1 MRLPSP
7 RGHGILVA
15 SIRKSR
21 ILEMRGRPARRMFR
35 AEASRGLE
43 GQLAD
48 KLRPDTR
55 RTPPGE
61 ATTARHIPTGDQ
73 DPGLLARCNG
83 DGDFPHGGPYAV
95 PRTSAIVQQC
105 RSPSALTNRVI
116 GRLIAS
122 LSGLIRVHESLSRF
136 FSASISAT
144 PLSPLPAIPAWVRLR
159 S

>member
-1 MRLPSP
+1 
-7 RGHGILVA
+7 
-15 SIRKSR
+15 
-21 ILEMRGRPARRMFR
+21 
-35 AEASRGLE
+35 
-43 GQLAD
+43 
-48 KLRPDTR
+48 
-55 RTPPGE
+55 
-61 ATTARHIPTGDQ
+61 
-73 DPGLLARCNG
+73 
-83 DGDFPHGGPYAV
+83 
-95 PRTSAIVQQC
+95 VQQC